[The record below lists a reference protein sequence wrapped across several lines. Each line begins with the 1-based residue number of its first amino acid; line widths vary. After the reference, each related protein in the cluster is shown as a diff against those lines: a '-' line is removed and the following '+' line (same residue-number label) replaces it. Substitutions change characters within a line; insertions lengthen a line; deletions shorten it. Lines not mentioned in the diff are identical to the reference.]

1 MDTFNLHSDS
11 YKDEEIEILFNLK
24 SPYTQE
30 GINQAKSV
38 LLNQLSTNP
47 NLGIEKQREIRF
59 FIDTISTRL
68 LNKLYN
74 VTNMTL
80 DMSLKN
86 QLLKT
91 NQIIEQGS
99 NILIENNNTLNG
111 KYARLTEGRL
121 TDGGGHVPP
130 GYMNPINVRTITQT
144 LNIDT
149 RFRPNY
155 YGTKS
160 TQFQLTLPY
169 PQKNVVKMR
178 LSSIEL
184 PMSYHAISRTNG
196 NSTCLIIDNNIS
208 SGTSN
213 CWIVTLPDGNYEQSW
228 ANESKASF
236 IETAMNN
243 ALATATPATINSTT
257 GIITLGGSHLNPK
270 TQLCFTLDRVSGRSV
285 FATPSGQTGLTK
297 GFTLRFN
304 VDETGNLNNSTN
316 IQLRLGWQLGF
327 RVAEYI
333 CGNGVIGACVS
344 EGICLICGPRYGLLS
359 IEDYQ
364 KNTSPSYVVAYAD
377 SIIQNNVITRIN
389 LSSVQADVGVYQVS
403 NDPGLSSQVARTR
416 EYFGAVDI
424 QKLFISLYDEYG
436 RVIDL
441 NNMDWS
447 FTLDFEKLYD

>member
-38 LLNQLSTNP
+38 LLNQLSINP

-74 VTNMTL
+74 VTNMT
-80 DMSLKN
+80 LKN

-121 TDGGGHVPP
+121 TDGGGSVPP

-228 ANESKASF
+228 SNESKASF

-243 ALATATPATINSTT
+243 ALETATPATINSTT

-297 GFTLRFN
+297 GFILRFN

-389 LSSVQADVGVYQVS
+389 LSSVQADVGVYKVS